1 MSSDNKLKVG
11 VIGVGALGRHHARLY
26 KQSEQA
32 EVVGIYDVSP
42 ENAANVAKEFDLNVF
57 SDMFELAAQCD
68 AVSVAVPATRHHEVT
83 IPVLKMGKHVLVEKP
98 IAATVA
104 EGEDMVRIA
113 EEMGLVLAVGH
124 VERFNPAM
132 DFLEKNASNTR
143 FAEIHRLAQY
153 PPARPGMH
161 RRGTEVSVVH
171 DLMIHDLDLVL
182 TMFGTEVEHID
193 AVGIPVLSETEDIA
207 SVRLKFVNGS
217 VANITASRVSMEPQR
232 RFRVFQSDCYISMD
246 YGTHS
251 GMVLKKSRVGLARK
265 DINLCEKNALQH
277 EIEDFLQSV
286 IKTRETGQIV
296 NAKVCGLQGLRALQ
310 LAENICNEIKTYNQ
324 KYGIVFS

>member
-1 MSSDNKLKVG
+1 MSSDRKLKVG

-26 KQSEQA
+26 KQSENA
-32 EVVGIYDVSP
+32 EVVGIYDVSA

-57 SDMFELAAQCD
+57 SDMFELASQCD
-68 AVSVAVPATRHHEVT
+68 AVSIAVPATRHHEVT
-83 IPVLKMGKHVLVEKP
+83 IPILNMGVHVLVEKP

-104 EGEDMVRIA
+104 EGDDMVKA
-113 EEMGLVLAVGH
+113 AAAKNLVLAVGH

-143 FAEIHRLAQY
+143 FAEIHRLSQY

-182 TMFGTEVEHID
+182 TMFGTEVERVD

-251 GMVLKKSRVGLARK
+251 GMVLRKSRVGLARK

-277 EIEDFLQSV
+277 EIEDFVSAV
-286 IKTRETGQIV
+286 RKTQETGQVV
-296 NAKVCGLQGLRALQ
+296 NAKVCGTQGLKALQ
-310 LAENICNEIKTYNQ
+310 LAERICNEIKNYNQ
-324 KYGIVFS
+324 DYGIVFS

>member
-26 KQSEQA
+26 KQSENA
-32 EVVGIYDVSP
+32 EVVGIYDVNP
-42 ENAANVAKEFDLNVF
+42 ENTANVAKEFDLNVF
-57 SDMFELAAQCD
+57 SDMFELASKCD
-68 AVSVAVPATRHHEVT
+68 AVSIAVPATKHHEVT
-83 IPVLKMGKHVLVEKP
+83 IPILNMGVHVLVEKP
-98 IAATVA
+98 IAATVEEGA
-104 EGEDMVRIA
+104 EMVKA
-113 EEMGLVLAVGH
+113 AADKNLVLAVGH

-132 DFLEKNASNTR
+132 DFLEKNACNTR

-182 TMFGTEVEHID
+182 TMFGTEVEQID

-277 EIEDFLQSV
+277 EIEDFIAAV
-286 IKTRETGQIV
+286 NKTRETGTVV

-310 LAENICNEIKTYNQ
+310 LAENICNEIKGYNQ